1 MPVISTILTTLPV
14 KIRAQLEKRL
24 TEKTFHSYEDLSQ
37 WLSGLGYE
45 ISKHTIHRYA
55 RRFKPQAAAITFA
68 TAQAR
73 AVAKASPGEEGMM
86 IEALKRLL
94 HQKLFTTLFENSE
107 GLDQADLM
115 RFSKVIGELS
125 RATIDEQRAQAEV
138 QDRLAKQR
146 QAAEQKLS
154 TLERA
159 GGLSESAA
167 QQIRDLLLGINP
179 FAAGASS
186 VGDPED

>member
-1 MPVISTILTTLPV
+1 MPVISTILTKLPV

-115 RFSKVIGELS
+115 RLAKTIGELS
-125 RATIDEQRAQAEV
+125 RATIDEQRAQAEA
-138 QDRLAKQR
+138 QDLLERPPRSAQ
-146 QAAEQKLS
+146 EKLS
-154 TLERA
+154 ALEGA
-159 GGLSESAA
+159 GGLSKSAA
-167 QQIRDLLLGINP
+167 NQIRDLLLGINP
-179 FAAGASS
+179 FAAKTSL